1 MTEQP
6 VNTGGSMQQKK
17 NVLVIGGNGF
27 IGSNIVEALKN
38 EGFAVAVLDIL
49 PPRFPGRDV
58 QYHCG
63 SVSDRDLLDELIRNR
78 DSLIYLKSSTTPAT
92 SMIDAAKA
100 YCEDLPE
107 LMGVCEVCLQHGVRK
122 IVFSSSGG
130 TVYGDLQVRRPYR
143 EEDPTYPRNH
153 YGIAKVAAENILLM
167 QNALHGME
175 NIILRVSNP
184 YGRGQSVLSG
194 VGAITS
200 FAEKIIHKQPIRIFG
215 DGKFIRDYIDVSDVA
230 RAFVMAAAQTPVNGP
245 PIFNIGSGRGFSL
258 LQIVDLLQ
266 ELLQTKAQIEFLPQR
281 EFDVEYNVLDIT
293 KAARILGFSPAVSPE
308 EGIRRYVQQLSRR
321 GN

>member
-1 MTEQP
+1 
-6 VNTGGSMQQKK
+6 MQQKK

-27 IGSNIVEALKN
+27 IGSNIVEELKN
-38 EGFAVAVLDIL
+38 KDFGVSVLDIL
-49 PPRFPGRDV
+49 PPRFAGRDV

-63 SVSDRDLLDELIRNR
+63 SVSDQKLLNELIRNK

-107 LMGVCEVCLQHGVRK
+107 LMGVCEVCLRQGVRK
-122 IVFSSSGG
+122 IIFSSSGG
-130 TVYGDLQVRRPYR
+130 TVYGDLRVRRPYR
-143 EEDPTYPRNH
+143 EEDLTYPRNH

-184 YGRGQSVLSG
+184 YGRGQSTLSG

-200 FAEKIIHKQPIRIFG
+200 FAEKIIQKQPIRIFG
-215 DGKFIRDYIDVSDVA
+215 DGNIIRDYIDVSDVA
-230 RAFVMAAAQTPVNGP
+230 RAFVMAVEQAPGSGS

-258 LQIVDLLQ
+258 LQIVDLL
-266 ELLQTKAQIEFLPQR
+266 EEYLQSKAQIEFLPQR
-281 EFDVEYNVLDIT
+281 EFDVEYNVLDVT
-293 KAARILGFSPAVSPE
+293 KAARILGFTPVISPE
-308 EGIRRYVQQLSRR
+308 EGIRQYVQQLSHR

>member
-1 MTEQP
+1 
-6 VNTGGSMQQKK
+6 MQQKR

-27 IGSNIVEALKN
+27 IGSNIVEELKN
-38 EGFAVAVLDIL
+38 KGFAVSVLDIL
-49 PPRFPGRDV
+49 PPRFAGEGV

-63 SVSDRDLLDELIRNR
+63 SVSDQKLLNELVRNKE
-78 DSLIYLKSSTTPAT
+78 SLIYLKSSTTPAT

-107 LMGVCEVCLQHGVRK
+107 LMGVCEVCLRQGVRK

-130 TVYGDLQVRRPYR
+130 TVYGDLRVRRPYR
-143 EEDPTYPRNH
+143 EEDLTYPRNH

-175 NIILRVSNP
+175 NVILRVSNP
-184 YGRGQSVLSG
+184 YGRGQSTLSG

-200 FAEKIIHKQPIRIFG
+200 FAEKIIQKQPIRIFG
-215 DGKFIRDYIDVSDVA
+215 DGNIIRDYIDVSDVA
-230 RAFVMAAAQTPVNGP
+230 RAFVMAVEQAPVSGS
-245 PIFNIGSGRGFSL
+245 PIFNIGCGRGFSL

-266 ELLQTKAQIEFLPQR
+266 EYLQSKAQIEFLPQR
-281 EFDVEYNVLDIT
+281 EFDVEYNVLDVT
-293 KAARILGFSPAVSPE
+293 KAARILGFTPVISPE
-308 EGIRRYVQQLSRR
+308 EGIRQYVQQLSHR